1 MTILSLAAL
10 PAATNVA
17 RDAVAGSAEVGKSF
31 LNMLAGLTGGA
42 ANDAPTEQAT
52 ALSASSA
59 VSTDTITERT
69 GSLSQR
75 LANWLR
81 QQSWLKAAHNGD
93 GPVTLELSLDQL
105 DRPQAKLDGQPSAE
119 LNAALANDPSWLDE
133 FRQLA
138 LDRIEQMGPTSSNSS
153 LQSLTIQQESA
164 TIAAEHRWN
173 LP

>member
-42 ANDAPTEQAT
+42 ASDAQADVGRAPSTTST
-52 ALSASSA
+52 A
-59 VSTDTITERT
+59 TPDTVTQRT

-75 LANWLR
+75 LASWLR
-81 QQSWLKAAHNGD
+81 QQSWLKDARQVD
-93 GPVTLELSLDQL
+93 GPMTLELSLDKL
-105 DRPQAKLDGQPSAE
+105 DRPQAKLDGQPSPE
-119 LNAALANDPSWLDE
+119 LDAALANDPSWLDE
-133 FRQLA
+133 FRKLA
-138 LDRIEQMGPTSSNSS
+138 LDRIEQLGPTNSNSS
-153 LQSLTIQQESA
+153 LQSLTIHQESA
-164 TIAAEHRWN
+164 TIEAEHRWN